1 MSEAIGSLNIAV
13 VEDDPRFR
21 RGLETLFAFTPGF
34 RLVACHGAAEPLVA
48 AAERARDAGAPL
60 PWDLAIMDIQL
71 PGMDGVA
78 AVQRLK
84 AAWPDTPIVM
94 LTVFEEPST
103 ILGAI
108 CAGADGY
115 LLKRTPAP
123 ELIALIRSV
132 VAGGAPLTAGVART
146 VLDLLRHSEG
156 PLPGTGLASGAAR
169 VDLTEREQEVL
180 RGLVKGLAYKQVG
193 GELGI
198 SIDTVRAH
206 IRGIY
211 RKLQV
216 HSVAEA
222 VARAIREQLT

>member
-1 MSEAIGSLNIAV
+1 MTLRVTV

-21 RGLETLFAFTPGF
+21 RSLETLLSFSPGF
-34 RLVACHGAAEPLVA
+34 TLAASHGSAEPLVA
-48 AAERARDAGAPL
+48 AAERAKEEDAAPG
-60 PWDLAIMDIQL
+60 WDLVIMDIQL
-71 PGMDGVA
+71 PGMDGIA
-78 AVQRLK
+78 AVGRLK
-84 AAWPDTPIVM
+84 AAWPSIPVVM
-94 LTVFEEPST
+94 LTVFEEPAT
-103 ILGAI
+103 ILHAI

-123 ELIALIRSV
+123 ELLALLRSIAG
-132 VAGGAPLTAGVART
+132 GGAPLTAGVART

-156 PLPGTGLASGAAR
+156 PARPAAGGTPERLE
-169 VDLTEREQEVL
+169 LTAREQEVL
-180 RGLVKGLAYKQVG
+180 RGLVRGMAYKQVADS
-193 GELGI
+193 LGI